1 MPFFFL
7 ANRFSYFSAMKILHT
22 SDWHLG
28 QKFISRDREEEH
40 RLALDWLVQTIE
52 NEGVELLIVAGDVF
66 DIGNPPNYA
75 RALYYNFLKKIWR
88 TGCRHVVVTG
98 GNHDSPQ
105 MLDAPKELLQLL
117 DVHVV
122 GAATEDPAGEVL
134 ILKNKK
140 GEPEAV
146 VAAVPFLR
154 DQDLRSASGEGG
166 QERIERI
173 KEGILAHYE
182 AIGKAAEAFA
192 DLKIPMIVTGHLCV
206 TGALASDKQDN
217 IYLGNLE
224 NIRADQF
231 PTAFGYVALGHIHR
245 PQAIGGMKQVRYS
258 GSLIP
263 LSFSE
268 TKDEKSVSLIEFK
281 KDKLQTISLLTVPVG
296 RRLKSIEGNLEAVQE
311 KLEAL
316 NERYKDHPDKPG
328 QNLRPWVE
336 VTVETDAIIPNLNGL
351 LHEFTREM
359 HLDLLKIRMKNQHFS
374 LDMQVGQE
382 DLEDLR
388 PVDVFRKKCES
399 AGRAP
404 TDVEEL
410 VGTFRELEA
419 WMRERS
425 ERVSG

>member
-1 MPFFFL
+1 
-7 ANRFSYFSAMKILHT
+7 MKILHT

-40 RLALDWLVQTIE
+40 RLALDWLAQVIE
-52 NEGVELLIVAGDVF
+52 NEGIELLIVAGDVF

-75 RALYYNFLKKIWR
+75 RALYYGFLKKIIR
-88 TGCRHVVVTG
+88 TQCRHVVVTG

-122 GAATEDPAGEVL
+122 GAATEDTTGEIIV
-134 ILKNKK
+134 LKNSK

-154 DQDLRSASGEGG
+154 DQDLRRSASGEGG

-182 AIGKAAEAFA
+182 AVGKAAEPFA
-192 DLKIPMIVTGHLCV
+192 KLKIPMIVTAHLCV
-206 TGALASDKQDN
+206 TGAESSDKQDN

-231 PTAFGYVALGHIHR
+231 PAVFGYVALGHIHR
-245 PQAIGGMKQVRYS
+245 PQAISGMKQVRYC

-268 TKDEKSVSLIEFK
+268 TKDEKSVTLVEFN

-296 RRLKSIEGNLEAVQE
+296 RRLKSVEGSFEEVQE

-316 NERYKDHPDKPG
+316 NERYKD
-328 QNLRPWVE
+328 QLAPWVE
-336 VTVETDAIIPNLNGL
+336 VLVETDTVIPNLNGL
-351 LHEFTREM
+351 LHDFTKDM
-359 HLDLLKIRMKNQHFS
+359 HLEILKLKVKNQHLP
-374 LDMQVGQE
+374 LDMQVE
-382 DLEDLR
+382 NEELEDLR

-404 TDVEEL
+404 EDVEEL
-410 VGTFRELEA
+410 VATFRELET
-419 WMRERS
+419 WMSERS
-425 ERVSG
+425 ERVRG

>member
-1 MPFFFL
+1 
-7 ANRFSYFSAMKILHT
+7 MKILHT

-66 DIGNPPNYA
+66 DIGSPPNYA
-75 RALYYNFLKKIWR
+75 RTLYYRFLKKVVK
-88 TGCRHVVVTG
+88 TKCRHIVITG

-105 MLDAPKELLQLL
+105 MLEAPRELLQLL

-122 GAATEDPAGEVL
+122 GAASEQVEEEIVL
-134 ILKNKK
+134 LKNDK

-154 DQDLRSASGEGG
+154 DQDLRRAATSDGG
-166 QERIERI
+166 QDRVERI
-173 KEGILAHYE
+173 KEGILAHYLSV
-182 AIGKAAEAFA
+182 GAAVESFA
-192 DLKIPMIVTGHLCV
+192 KQKIPLILMGHLCV
-206 TGALASDKQDN
+206 TGAESSDKQEN
-217 IYLGNLE
+217 IYLGNVE

-231 PTAFGYVALGHIHR
+231 PDLFGYVALGHIHR
-245 PQAIGGMKQVRYS
+245 PQKIGGLKQVRYS

-268 TKDEKSVSLIEFK
+268 TKDEKSVTLIGFK
-281 KDKLQTISLLTVPVG
+281 KDKLDTINLLTVPVG
-296 RRLKSIEGNLEAVQE
+296 RRLKSIEGRLEEVQE

-316 NERYKDHPDKPG
+316 NERHKDE
-328 QNLRPWVE
+328 LAPWVE
-336 VTVETDAIIPNLNGL
+336 VTVETDAIIPNLSGL
-351 LHEFTREM
+351 LHDFTREM
-359 HLDLLKIRMKNQHFS
+359 HLDLLKIRSKHQYNP
-374 LDMQVGQE
+374 LDAQVTDEQ
-382 DLEDLR
+382 LEDLR

-404 TDVEEL
+404 EDVDEL
-410 VGTFRELEA
+410 VRTFRELEV
-419 WMRERS
+419 WMVEREI
-425 ERVSG
+425 